1 MGLTGAGGRGGQ
13 FGQNARGREGGQFG
27 QNAQKLLENY
37 KICISE
43 SKEWGAMG
51 SKPIF
56 QAVGRF

>member
-13 FGQNARGREGGQFG
+13 FGQNARWREGGQFG

-43 SKEWGAMG
+43 SKE
-51 SKPIF
+51 
-56 QAVGRF
+56 